1 MASNIKLV
9 VVGDGAVGKTC
20 LLVVYT
26 KGEFPSEYIPTVF
39 DNYTAKVKIN
49 DVTYPV
55 QLWDTAGQEELE
67 NIRTLSY
74 QGTSV
79 FLLCFSVTTPT
90 TFDNLTTVWIP
101 EIKRYCTEKNIKIM
115 LVGTKTDLR
124 NDENTLKAL
133 QAEGKSPITREQG
146 EAKAREIG
154 AIGYAECSA
163 VKNDGVK
170 EVFDKAITHYIS
182 EPSQGCCRI

>member
-1 MASNIKLV
+1 MSNNIKLV

-39 DNYTAKVKIN
+39 DNYTAKVKIGET
-49 DVTYPV
+49 TYPV

-90 TFDNLTTVWIP
+90 TFDNITTVWIP
-101 EIKRYCTEKNIKIM
+101 EIKRYCTEKNFKIM

-124 NDENTLKAL
+124 NDEKVLEEL
-133 QAEGKSPITREQG
+133 RAENKSPISKEQG
-146 EAKAREIG
+146 EAKAKEIG
-154 AIGYAECSA
+154 AIAYAECSSF
-163 VKNDGVK
+163 KNEGVK
-170 EVFDKAITHYIS
+170 EVFDKAITSYITI
-182 EPSQGCCRI
+182 PKDGCCRI

>member
-1 MASNIKLV
+1 MTNNIKLV

-39 DNYTAKVKIN
+39 DNYTAKVKI
-49 DVTYPV
+49 DETTYPV

-90 TFDNLTTVWIP
+90 TFDNLTSVWIP
-101 EIKRYCTEKNIKIM
+101 EIKRYCSEKNPKIM

-124 NDENTLKAL
+124 NDQTVLDELKAD
-133 QAEGKSPITREQG
+133 GKAPITKEQG

-163 VKNDGVK
+163 VKNEGVK
-170 EVFDKAITHYIS
+170 EVFDKAITHYLAA
-182 EPSQGCCRI
+182 PSGGCCRI